1 MDTIIINLT
10 NGSVKTYTDIHNTI
24 ISGNHLII
32 TTKTTIQSGGEHFVL
47 VANEV
52 FDLKNIINYTTKIK
66 TIKYGKE

>member
-10 NGSVKTYTDIHNTI
+10 NGSVKTYTDIYNTI

-32 TTKTTIQSGGEHFVL
+32 TTKTTVKSEGNHFVL
-47 VANEV
+47 TANDV

-66 TIKYGKE
+66 TIKYGEE

>member
-10 NGSVKTYTDIHNTI
+10 NGSVKTYTDIYNTI

-32 TTKTTIQSGGEHFVL
+32 TTKTTVESEGNHFVL
-47 VANEV
+47 TANDV

-66 TIKYGKE
+66 TIKYGEE